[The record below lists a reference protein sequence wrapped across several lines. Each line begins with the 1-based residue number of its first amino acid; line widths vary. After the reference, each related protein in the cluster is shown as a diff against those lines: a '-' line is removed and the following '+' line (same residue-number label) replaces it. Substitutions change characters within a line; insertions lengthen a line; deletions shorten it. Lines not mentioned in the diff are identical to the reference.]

1 MTQPS
6 ATTFMRNQHGLITF
20 DQALLVGL
28 TPDQVRARVRRGEW
42 VGVARRL
49 YRSAIVPVTFEQ
61 RVLYGCLLAG
71 SDAMASHMTAA
82 VLHRLEGARAGTVP
96 LEPGLIVATRYE
108 RGARW
113 RPRRLS
119 RGRAMMELL
128 AHTLP
133 ARVRPADSLAA
144 IERVTGPAV
153 ALKGPRG
160 EARDLARALL
170 TEDLFSRI

>member
-82 VLHRLEGARAGTVP
+82 VLHRLEGARAGRIEITAP
-96 LEPGLIVATRYE
+96 RGRTHTSPVARVHQFNRPPRTG
-108 RGARW
+108 RGARIPLTPVAQTLW
-113 RPRRLS
+113 
-119 RGRAMMELL
+119 GL
-128 AHTLP
+128 A
-133 ARVRPADSLAA
+133 
-144 IERVTGPAV
+144 
-153 ALKGPRG
+153 
-160 EARDLARALL
+160 
-170 TEDLFSRI
+170 